1 MNWLVLLITS
11 AVSSS
16 IIMYALWPSS
26 SDNNTRKIF
35 AVSIALVALFLPVS
49 LNYYY
54 TQSSSTMI
62 NSEPPSY
69 TPPTQQQSVWTGG
82 TRGTGAAMPDQG
94 SVDMGMSAVISRLEE
109 KLAQNPNNL
118 NGWILLGRSYV
129 AIGET
134 EKAITV
140 FKAKLIENPEN
151 PNLLMSYGESL
162 AKLNEGMIS
171 QEAQTLFAKAL
182 AIEPNNPRAI
192 YNVALYDLQKGHNQ
206 KAYDSL
212 NALLDSAPEENT
224 AWRSQIMESINI
236 AAVKLGL
243 KLAPSETSI
252 PNPTAEQAAAINN
265 LSSEDK
271 NAFIRNMVDGL
282 ATKLKDN
289 PNDFQGWL
297 RLGRSY
303 SVLDDQK
310 NAAFAYQQAL
320 KLSPNDE
327 AVKKLYQDASA
338 KASQ

>member
-1 MNWLVLLITS
+1 MNWLVLLIAS
-11 AVSSS
+11 AVSAG
-16 IIMYALWPSS
+16 IIIYALWPNSP
-26 SDNNTRKIF
+26 DNNSRKIL
-35 AVSIALVALFLPVS
+35 AVSIALVALILPVS

-54 TQSSSTMI
+54 TQASLSIT
-62 NSEPPSY
+62 NSQNASY

-82 TRGTGAAMPDQG
+82 TSGAGAMPDQG

-109 KLAQNPNNL
+109 KLAQNPDNL

-140 FKAKLIENPEN
+140 FKEKLVENPEN
-151 PNLLMSYGESL
+151 TNLLMSYGESL
-162 AKLNEGMIS
+162 TKLNEGVIS
-171 QEAQTLFAKAL
+171 QEAQILFTKAL
-182 AIEPNNPRAI
+182 ALEPNNPRAI
-192 YNVALYDLQKGHNQ
+192 YNVALYDLQEGHNQ

-212 NALLDSAPEENT
+212 NTLLDSAPEENP
-224 AWRSQIMESINI
+224 AWRSQIRESINI

-243 KLAPSETSI
+243 KPTPSETSM

-271 NAFIRNMVDGL
+271 NAFIRNMVDSL
-282 ATKLKDN
+282 AAKLKDN

-327 AVKKLYQDASA
+327 SVKKLYQDASA